1 MYVFMC
7 VYIHMY
13 LCVFIY
19 VCMGVYVLS
28 HIQLFEA
35 PWTIA
40 CQPPLSIDSPG
51 KNTRMGC
58 HFLIQELFPTQ
69 GSNLRLLH
77 WQADSLPLS
86 HLGSPDIL
94 HIVVQ
99 SLSRVHSL
107 IPHGL
112 QHARLPLSFCISLS
126 LLKRMSIESVIP
138 FNHLILCCPFS
149 SCLQSFPASGSFPR
163 SQLFASGGQSIGAS
177 SSASIF
183 SMNIQSLFFFKIDKD
198 IFISS
203 WDIFISL
210 ILLVNILLVHSTIS

>member
-40 CQPPLSIDSPG
+40 CQLRLSIDSPR
-51 KNTRMGC
+51 KNTRMSC
-58 HFLIQELFPTQ
+58 HFLIQELFPPQ

-86 HLGSPDIL
+86 HLGSPCMY
-94 HIVVQ
+94 
-99 SLSRVHSL
+99 
-107 IPHGL
+107 
-112 QHARLPLSFCISLS
+112 A
-126 LLKRMSIESVIP
+126 
-138 FNHLILCCPFS
+138 
-149 SCLQSFPASGSFPR
+149 
-163 SQLFASGGQSIGAS
+163 
-177 SSASIF
+177 
-183 SMNIQSLFFFKIDKD
+183 
-198 IFISS
+198 
-203 WDIFISL
+203 
-210 ILLVNILLVHSTIS
+210 LVCT